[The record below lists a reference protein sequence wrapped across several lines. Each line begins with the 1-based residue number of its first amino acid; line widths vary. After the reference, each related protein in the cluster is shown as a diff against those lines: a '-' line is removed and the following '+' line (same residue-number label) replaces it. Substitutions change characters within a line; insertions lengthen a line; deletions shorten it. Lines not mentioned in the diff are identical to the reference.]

1 MVTKTK
7 SKDAT
12 TEALLNDFKQLGFTI
27 YEAKVYMQLL
37 TESPATAY
45 EIAKASGVPRPNTYN
60 ALESLTKRG
69 AVQPISENP
78 ARFVASPPHRHLGNL
93 GRQNMAICDRLTDE
107 LARLK
112 VPEDDPYVWNV
123 QGEQAIDRKINALIR
138 ESRVSLRIK
147 AADDVLRNYSEELRS
162 AAERGVEI
170 LIILFGTDPEEF
182 RFTRTCR
189 VYLHEGN
196 GVRIGSADNLFT
208 LTIDHNQAVTATTD
222 KMTAFYTRNNAV
234 VQMADSLIRHDYYM
248 AEIHARFGPQIDEA
262 FGPHLKDLR
271 LSIFSLEQA
280 LSFREKAGLK

>member
-1 MVTKTK
+1 MMATKTK
-7 SKDAT
+7 AT
-12 TEALLNDFKQLGFTI
+12 ETTDALLEDFKRLGFTV

-60 ALESLTKRG
+60 ALESLSKRG

-78 ARFVASPPHRHLGNL
+78 ARYVASPPQRHLGNL
-93 GRQNMAICDRLTDE
+93 ARQNLAICDRLTDE

-112 VPEDDPYVWNV
+112 VPEDDQYVWNV

-147 AADDVLRNYSEELRS
+147 AADDVLRIYSDELR
-162 AAERGVEI
+162 AAAQRGVEV
-170 LIILFGTDPEEF
+170 LIILFGKDPEEF
-182 RFTRTCR
+182 RFTKNCR

-248 AEIHARFGPQIDEA
+248 AEIHMRFGPQIDDV
-262 FGPHLKDLR
+262 FGPHLRDLR

-280 LSFREKAGLK
+280 LTFREKVGLK